1 MLFSVTDISE
11 LEQRIR
17 DLPLHSDKADD
28 EDIISVASEGS
39 SEPSDY
45 RPWENH
51 ADRALLP
58 SCMFINKMYRY
69 ISNKTSYWFN
79 LLSHTQTGKLGR
91 QLLSDHNVSGNK
103 RFSSFFANRPVKFI
117 NLRAV
122 SILGGQ
128 VG

>member
-1 MLFSVTDISE
+1 MLFLVTDISE

-39 SEPSDY
+39 TEPSDY

-58 SCMFINKMYRY
+58 SCKFINKMYWY
-69 ISNKTSYWFN
+69 ITNKTIYWFN
-79 LLSHTQTGKLGR
+79 LLQTLKTGKLGR
-91 QLLSDHNVSGNK
+91 RLSNHNVFWK
-103 RFSSFFANRPVKFI
+103 QKILKFF
-117 NLRAV
+117 L
-122 SILGGQ
+122 Q
-128 VG
+128 TDQ

>member
-1 MLFSVTDISE
+1 MLFLVTDISE

-58 SCMFINKMYRY
+58 SCKFINK
-69 ISNKTSYWFN
+69 N
-79 LLSHTQTGKLGR
+79 
-91 QLLSDHNVSGNK
+91 
-103 RFSSFFANRPVKFI
+103 
-117 NLRAV
+117 
-122 SILGGQ
+122 
-128 VG
+128 

>member
-1 MLFSVTDISE
+1 MLFLVTDISE

-58 SCMFINKMYRY
+58 SCKFINKMYWY
-69 ISNKTSYWFN
+69 ITNKTSYWFN
-79 LLSHTQTGKLGR
+79 LLQTLKPENLEDDCPITM
-91 QLLSDHNVSGNK
+91 LSGNK
-103 RFSSFFANRPVKFI
+103 RFSSFFANRPIKFI

-122 SILGGQ
+122 S
-128 VG
+128 

>member
-1 MLFSVTDISE
+1 MITSLLFVVNYNLLTGSSLLALGKSFCLFLVTDISE

-17 DLPLHSDKADD
+17 DLPLHSDKAVD

-58 SCMFINKMYRY
+58 SCKFINK
-69 ISNKTSYWFN
+69 N
-79 LLSHTQTGKLGR
+79 
-91 QLLSDHNVSGNK
+91 
-103 RFSSFFANRPVKFI
+103 
-117 NLRAV
+117 
-122 SILGGQ
+122 
-128 VG
+128 